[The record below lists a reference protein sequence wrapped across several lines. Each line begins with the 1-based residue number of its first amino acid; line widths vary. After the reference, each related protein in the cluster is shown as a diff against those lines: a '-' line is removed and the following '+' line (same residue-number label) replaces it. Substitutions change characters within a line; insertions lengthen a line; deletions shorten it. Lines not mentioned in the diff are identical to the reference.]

1 MVRYLRSAGV
11 LVGCLAAIACEQ
23 GLTPTAP
30 STVPTSVSPFIVGS
44 PAPYTGSDVPSFVGV
59 WTGRMQLTNCRAAPP
74 SVCKV
79 STTPRDIRLVALQ
92 QGSTPTGVFSMNEP
106 SVDGWVFAGY
116 VTAGGGIAGTA
127 TIDGGSRVLV
137 RLTSDG
143 TRLSGEVADEGWTDG
158 RLTFTRHFVV
168 STPLTRVGPTS

>member
-1 MVRYLRSAGV
+1 MRYLRTAGV
-11 LVGCLAAIACEQ
+11 LVGCLAVIACEQ

-30 STVPTSVSPFIVGS
+30 GAVPTSVSPFIVGS
-44 PAPYTGSDVPSFVGV
+44 PAPYSGSDAPVFFGV
-59 WTGRMQLTNCRAAPP
+59 WTGTMQLTDCRAAPP

-92 QGSTPTGVFSMNEP
+92 QGSTLTGVFSMNEP
-106 SVDGWVFAGY
+106 SAEGWVFAGY

-127 TIDGGSRVLV
+127 TIDGGSRVLM
-137 RLTSDG
+137 RLTTDG
-143 TRLSGEVADEGWTDG
+143 TRLSGEVADEVWTAG

-168 STPLTRVGPTS
+168 STPLTRVGPTL

>member
-1 MVRYLRSAGV
+1 MLRRLRSTSA
-11 LVGCLAAIACEQ
+11 LVGCLAAVSCEQ

-30 STVPTSVSPFIVGS
+30 TGVPTSVTPFIASS
-44 PAPYTGSDVPSFVGV
+44 PPPYTGSVVPVLFGV
-59 WTGRMQLTNCRAAPP
+59 WAGAMQLTDCRAAPP

-92 QGSTPTGVFSMNEP
+92 QDSTLTGAFSMNEP

-127 TIDGGSRVLV
+127 TIDGGSRVIV

-143 TRLSGEVADEGWTDG
+143 TRLSGEVADAVWTNG

-168 STPLTRVGPTS
+168 STPLTRFGPTL